1 MTWVPLLA
9 ALTVVAVAAA
19 WRPTPTRSVSPTA
32 TPPRRFIVST
42 IAVRWPRPA
51 RRPEPSAVAAWCDEL
66 SREVRSG
73 TTLRHALATVVPH
86 DAATSA
92 HTAPLRLGLG
102 RARPIG
108 ELVGADAGAHLQL
121 AMGAI
126 AAAAAVGGPAAPALD
141 RVAATLRRRAA
152 DRDERR
158 SQASQARL
166 SAHVMTA
173 VPLLMLALLVST
185 DADVRTIV
193 PTPIGVACLGAGL
206 VLNATGWLWMRR
218 IVGVRQ

>member
-19 WRPTPTRSVSPTA
+19 RRPTPTRSVAPAA
-32 TPPRRFIVST
+32 TRPRRFVVST
-42 IAVRWPRPA
+42 IAARSARPA
-51 RRPEPSAVAAWCDEL
+51 RQPEPSAVAAWCDEL

-73 TTLRHALATVVPH
+73 TTLRHALATVVPQ
-86 DAATSA
+86 DAPTRT

-102 RARPIG
+102 RARPVG
-108 ELVGADAGAHLQL
+108 ELVDADAGAHLRL

-126 AAAAAVGGPAAPALD
+126 AAATAVGGPAAPALD

-158 SQASQARL
+158 SQAAQARL

-173 VPLLMLALLVST
+173 VPLVMLALLVST

-193 PTPIGVACLGAGL
+193 VTPIGVGCLGAGL

-218 IVGVRQ
+218 IVGGRR